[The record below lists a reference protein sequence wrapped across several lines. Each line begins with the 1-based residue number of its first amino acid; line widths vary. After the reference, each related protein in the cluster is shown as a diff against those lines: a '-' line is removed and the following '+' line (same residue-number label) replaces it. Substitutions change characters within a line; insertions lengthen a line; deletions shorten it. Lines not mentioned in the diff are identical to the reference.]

1 MQEELEVSW
10 YWRSTQAHAP
20 SRASSGGGE
29 RGQRRGA
36 QPVVWVSFEV
46 RGRYSHMQVAAGV
59 LGIGTSVGDW
69 RIRAGASRRL
79 SDVINNN
86 SLAVLVCE
94 GWSWAPRDREGECR
108 GGRRTKGP
116 REIRGGAS
124 GRQGPSDATLQGSA
138 WANSSPRPVEEGRWS
153 DQTRSANA
161 HVQGFEKHWR
171 SPGPMPAHPSPG
183 LHTKHA
189 ALLGTEDPKFSTSP
203 RARGNNWHRRRR
215 LRAICASDSSP
226 RKERPD

>member
-36 QPVVWVSFEV
+36 EPVVWVSFEV

-116 REIRGGAS
+116 REIRGGGQRPARSIGRNPSRIGLGKFFTAAGGGRSVVRSDTLGKCPCS
-124 GRQGPSDATLQGSA
+124 GIREALAIAGAHARPSFAR
-138 WANSSPRPVEEGRWS
+138 SS
-153 DQTRSANA
+153 
-161 HVQGFEKHWR
+161 H
-171 SPGPMPAHPSPG
+171 
-183 LHTKHA
+183 
-189 ALLGTEDPKFSTSP
+189 
-203 RARGNNWHRRRR
+203 
-215 LRAICASDSSP
+215 
-226 RKERPD
+226 